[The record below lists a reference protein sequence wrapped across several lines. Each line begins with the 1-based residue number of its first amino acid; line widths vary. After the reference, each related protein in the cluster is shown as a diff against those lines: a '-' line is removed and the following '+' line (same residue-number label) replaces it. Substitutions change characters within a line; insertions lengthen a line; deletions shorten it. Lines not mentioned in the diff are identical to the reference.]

1 MWYLVTYQWCFAESF
16 WNPIVRG
23 VERIEWKNS
32 RNDYNNGFIFV
43 EIEFSGLKFIKIVEI
58 LNTIKSWS
66 YKSLRQK
73 IKKCAYRRFQRFITP

>member
-32 RNDYNNGFIFV
+32 RNDYNNGLIFV
-43 EIEFSGLKFIKIVEI
+43 EIEFCDLKFIK
-58 LNTIKSWS
+58 
-66 YKSLRQK
+66 
-73 IKKCAYRRFQRFITP
+73 